1 MHLRESGLWGVLHA
15 AEAVGGK
22 ARAQAERGTHPRTG
36 GRSLGS
42 QVPSYPGKPTLLKC
56 KYLLTS
62 HQVLKI
68 VNCRETTALSH
79 SMSSLGTD
87 QSHLMLLCKRLQY
100 TWTQLAQWV
109 GTERGPEDSGGLQIS
124 ALQREA
130 ENVSVTG
137 QLPPG
142 SLKTKHGFFLFS
154 ILTLSETNLP
164 DKKLKAI
171 SQGQL

>member
-1 MHLRESGLWGVLHA
+1 MLCCSLPRSTNRSSPRFLLRQITIPSSSTQQMYIFPEPSERGLCFLSLQELCWRMHLRESGLWGVLHA

-87 QSHLMLLCKRLQY
+87 QIQS
-100 TWTQLAQWV
+100 
-109 GTERGPEDSGGLQIS
+109 
-124 ALQREA
+124 
-130 ENVSVTG
+130 TG
-137 QLPPG
+137 WLNW
-142 SLKTKHGFFLFS
+142 F
-154 ILTLSETNLP
+154 
-164 DKKLKAI
+164 
-171 SQGQL
+171 

>member
-1 MHLRESGLWGVLHA
+1 
-15 AEAVGGK
+15 
-22 ARAQAERGTHPRTG
+22 
-36 GRSLGS
+36 
-42 QVPSYPGKPTLLKC
+42 
-56 KYLLTS
+56 
-62 HQVLKI
+62 
-68 VNCRETTALSH
+68 
-79 SMSSLGTD
+79 
-87 QSHLMLLCKRLQY
+87 MLLCKRLQY